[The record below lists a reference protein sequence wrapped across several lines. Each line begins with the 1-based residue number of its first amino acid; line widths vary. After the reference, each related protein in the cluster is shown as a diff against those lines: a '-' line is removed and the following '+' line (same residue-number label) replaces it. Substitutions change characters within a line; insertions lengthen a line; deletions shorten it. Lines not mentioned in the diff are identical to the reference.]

1 MSTILKERALTDL
14 EVRGSPYPPPLMNQ
28 YLSNAAFALQLAA
41 FAMLFGGDAICTAMK
56 VPKPGFLSAMQEN
69 RMMAVMGIWLVGN
82 MLSAQLLNTGAFEI
96 QHGDKLVWSSLETK
110 RLPTM
115 VDLKRAFEQTGVEF
129 IQLRDP
135 DA

>member
-1 MSTILKERALTDL
+1 MWCDVERALTDL

-41 FAMLFGGDAICTAMK
+41 FAMLFGGDAICAAMK
-56 VPKPGFLSAMQEN
+56 VPKPEFLSAMQEN

-96 QHGDKLVWSSLETK
+96 QHGDQLVWSSLETK

-115 VDLKRAFEQTGVEF
+115 VDLKRAFEKTGVEF
-129 IQLRDP
+129 IQLRDS
-135 DA
+135 DT

>member
-1 MSTILKERALTDL
+1 MSTILKERALSDL

-41 FAMLFGGDAICTAMK
+41 FAMLFGGDAICTVMK
-56 VPKPGFLSAMQEN
+56 VPKPEFLSAMQEN
-69 RMMAVMGIWLVGN
+69 RMMAGMGIWLVGN

>member
-1 MSTILKERALTDL
+1 MSTILKERALSDL

-56 VPKPGFLSAMQEN
+56 VPKPEFLSAMQEN
-69 RMMAVMGIWLVGN
+69 RMMAGMGIWLVGN

-96 QHGDKLVWSSLETK
+96 QHGDELVWSSLETK

>member
-1 MSTILKERALTDL
+1 MSTILKERALSDL

-56 VPKPGFLSAMQEN
+56 VPKPEFLSAMQEN
-69 RMMAVMGIWLVGN
+69 RMMAGMGIWLVGN

>member
-1 MSTILKERALTDL
+1 VSTILKERALSDL

-56 VPKPGFLSAMQEN
+56 VPKPEFLSAMQEN
-69 RMMAVMGIWLVGN
+69 RMMAGMGIWLVGN

>member
-56 VPKPGFLSAMQEN
+56 VPKPGFLSAMQDN

-110 RLPTM
+110 WLPTM

>member
-1 MSTILKERALTDL
+1 VSTILKERALADL
-14 EVRGSPYPPPLMNQ
+14 EVRGSPYPPPAMNQ
-28 YLSNAAFALQLAA
+28 FISNVVFAVQMVAIGLI
-41 FAMLFGGDAICTAMK
+41 FGGDAICGAMK
-56 VPKPGFLSAMQEN
+56 VPKPAILSSMQEN

-96 QHGDKLVWSSLETK
+96 QHGDQLIWSSLETK

-115 VDLKRAFEQTGVEF
+115 VDLKRAFEKTGVEF
-129 IQLRDP
+129 IQLRDS

>member
-1 MSTILKERALTDL
+1 MSTILKERALSDL

-28 YLSNAAFALQLAA
+28 YLSN
-41 FAMLFGGDAICTAMK
+41 
-56 VPKPGFLSAMQEN
+56 VPKPEFLSAMQEN
-69 RMMAVMGIWLVGN
+69 RMMAGMGIWLVGN

>member
-1 MSTILKERALTDL
+1 MSTILKERALSDL

-56 VPKPGFLSAMQEN
+56 VPKPEFLSAMQEN
-69 RMMAVMGIWLVGN
+69 RMMAGMGIWLVGS

>member
-1 MSTILKERALTDL
+1 
-14 EVRGSPYPPPLMNQ
+14 MNQ

-56 VPKPGFLSAMQEN
+56 VPKPEFLSAMQEN
-69 RMMAVMGIWLVGN
+69 RMMAGMGIWLVGN

-129 IQLRDP
+129 ISCAIQTRR
-135 DA
+135 

>member
-1 MSTILKERALTDL
+1 
-14 EVRGSPYPPPLMNQ
+14 MNQ

-56 VPKPGFLSAMQEN
+56 VPKPEFLSAMQEN
-69 RMMAVMGIWLVGN
+69 RMMAGMGIWLVGN

>member
-1 MSTILKERALTDL
+1 VSTILKERALTDL

>member
-1 MSTILKERALTDL
+1 
-14 EVRGSPYPPPLMNQ
+14 
-28 YLSNAAFALQLAA
+28 
-41 FAMLFGGDAICTAMK
+41 MLFGGDAICTAMK

>member
-1 MSTILKERALTDL
+1 MSTILKERALSDL
-14 EVRGSPYPPPLMNQ
+14 EARGSPYPPPLMNQ

-56 VPKPGFLSAMQEN
+56 VPKPEFLSAMQEN
-69 RMMAVMGIWLVGN
+69 RMMAGMGIWLVGN

>member
-110 RLPTM
+110 WLPTM

>member
-28 YLSNAAFALQLAA
+28 YLSNAVFALQLAA

-96 QHGDKLVWSSLETK
+96 QHGDKLVWSSHETK
-110 RLPTM
+110 RLPTI